1 MKPDFAKY
9 DFDDEMIAAV
19 KRDRQPRVKVYKL
32 DFTAVV
38 LGRGSKADTE
48 IDLDSCR
55 VDEIPIYQRHGGGCA
70 VVIDPGNVIVSIV
83 LPVNGFADNRR
94 YFDRISQL
102 LIDKLDEIG
111 ITGVYQDGVSDLVMN
126 SLKIGGSCIRRTKDY
141 LYYSTTILVNPEIA
155 LMDMYLSHPPRE
167 PDYRDGRS
175 HDNFLG
181 CLSEFDD
188 SITANKLAFDL
199 AEVINEEDLVKLI

>member
-19 KRDRQPRVKVYKL
+19 KRDRQPRVKVYKP

-181 CLSEFDD
+181 CLSKFDD